1 MDKIRTKLLKVR
13 KSIIDNYNLTAY
25 AGFSRA
31 AYRSLT
37 DSCTALKS
45 LNKNCQ
51 IQKKSNEKNF
61 LCSFFWGESTSKF
74 VTIKYTNLALYFV

>member
-37 DSCTALKS
+37 DSHATLKIR
-45 LNKNCQ
+45 NKFSNT
-51 IQKKSNEKNF
+51 KKSNKNNL
-61 LCSFFWGESTSKF
+61 LCSFFGGK
-74 VTIKYTNLALYFV
+74 VHLNLLQLSILT